1 MERSPTSLSMID
13 VPNIEQKRLT
23 ENIEN
28 IERKTESFVDVLF
41 TCITILI
48 FLSFFCICCLNTTY
62 EKRKKQSQ
70 RILIK
75 MQICKTLVLRC
86 LDCIMLLLLIGPS
99 KWTLKVKGKVKLKSP
114 RSKKKKHLR
123 NQKKKRWKSSR
134 ELRRRVSTATT
145 TTKKCSRSQSKQRI
159 LQGQTHWLL
168 SSFNIVAC
176 VILLHGCAV
185 VQAVF
190 APADLN
196 ALKAGWNECKS
207 EKGGTTGDCVVFAA
221 KDDGSGTTTNG
232 RIRDWDVSR
241 VTSMNKCECLGFVY
255 VVVFL
260 WKWKR
265 KTFSLFLFIYMNR
278 IYKNADGTFLFF
290 VFFQFCSI

>member
-1 MERSPTSLSMID
+1 MID

-28 IERKTESFVDVLF
+28 IERKMLPLKEEKKESFVDVLF

-134 ELRRRVSTATT
+134 ELRRRESTATT
-145 TTKKCSRSQSKQRI
+145 TTKKCSRSQSKQTI
-159 LQGQTHWLL
+159 LQGQSHWLL

-196 ALKAGWNECKS
+196 ALKAGWIECKS
-207 EKGGTTGDCVVFAA
+207 EKGGTGDCVVFAA
-221 KDDGSGTTTNG
+221 KDDGSGTGTTNG

-241 VTSMNKCECLGFVY
+241 VTSMNSCECLGFVY
-255 VVVFL
+255 VFVFL
-260 WKWKR
+260 WNGKGKR
-265 KTFSLFLFIYMNR
+265 FLFSYLFIYESY
-278 IYKNADGTFLFF
+278 I
-290 VFFQFCSI
+290 

>member
-23 ENIEN
+23 ENIEH
-28 IERKTESFVDVLF
+28 IERKTLPLKEEKKESFVDVLF

-48 FLSFFCICCLNTTY
+48 FLSFFFICCLNTTY

-75 MQICKTLVLRC
+75 MQICKTLVLHC

-134 ELRRRVSTATT
+134 ELRRRESTATT

-196 ALKAGWNECKS
+196 ALKAGWIKCKS
-207 EKGGTTGDCVVFAA
+207 EKGGTGDCVVFATR
-221 KDDGSGTTTNG
+221 DDGSGTGTING

-241 VTSMNKCECLGFVY
+241 VTSMNACECLGFVY

-265 KTFSLFLFIYMNR
+265 KTFSLFLYLFI
-278 IYKNADGTFLFF
+278 
-290 VFFQFCSI
+290 

>member
-1 MERSPTSLSMID
+1 MERPPTSLSMID

-28 IERKTESFVDVLF
+28 IERKTESFVDVLLF

-48 FLSFFCICCLNTTY
+48 FLSFFFICCLNTTY

-75 MQICKTLVLRC
+75 MQICKTLVLHC

-134 ELRRRVSTATT
+134 ELRRRESTATT

-196 ALKAGWNECKS
+196 ALKAGWIECKS
-207 EKGGTTGDCVVFAA
+207 EGGTGDCVEFAA
-221 KDDGSGTTTNG
+221 KDDGSGTTVNG

-241 VTSMNKCECLGFVY
+241 VTSMKSCECLGFVY

-265 KTFSLFLFIYMNR
+265 KTFSLFLFIF
-278 IYKNADGTFLFF
+278 I
-290 VFFQFCSI
+290 